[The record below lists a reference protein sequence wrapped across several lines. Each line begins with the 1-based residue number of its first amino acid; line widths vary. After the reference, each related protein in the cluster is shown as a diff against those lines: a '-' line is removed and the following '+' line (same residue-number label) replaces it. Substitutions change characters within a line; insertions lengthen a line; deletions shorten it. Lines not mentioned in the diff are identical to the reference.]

1 MTITWTTFV
10 IRLLV
15 GFLLAVGIGIERQ
28 WLKTREVL
36 KINVLVTLGSA
47 MFVMLSIMTP
57 GDSSPTRV
65 ASQIVSGVGF
75 LGGGVILREGASVR
89 GINTAAT
96 LWCTAAIGT
105 LVGSGYLVQ
114 AYSATLVVVGAN
126 LLLRPL
132 VETFKYQR
140 DRGTRQIEDRS
151 IPLSQSKD
159 SKTLSQNKDGKALS
173 QNQDSK
179 VGRNL
184 PSAIV
189 DPQSDLPDKN
199 SNILENKDDR
209 THQCICHIV
218 CFLENEPKVFDL
230 LVEFAKGRQLGLVG
244 MESKNVPSQIKPGE
258 LEVEIII
265 NFTKQDDRFDLADS
279 QEVVRL
285 LKTEAGV
292 NSVNWKFLSKSRI

>member
-1 MTITWTTFV
+1 
-10 IRLLV
+10 
-15 GFLLAVGIGIERQ
+15 VGIGIERQ

-57 GDSSPTRV
+57 GDSSPTRI

-140 DRGTRQIEDRS
+140 NPRNQELKNNLISQDEIEQSDLAV
-151 IPLSQSKD
+151 INSQAVSSTTKSCPSKD
-159 SKTLSQNKDGKALS
+159 STGQ
-173 QNQDSK
+173 
-179 VGRNL
+179 
-184 PSAIV
+184 
-189 DPQSDLPDKN
+189 
-199 SNILENKDDR
+199 
-209 THQCICHIV
+209 THQCSCHIV
-218 CFLENEPKVFDL
+218 CLLEGEPRVFEL
-230 LVEFAKGRQLGLVG
+230 LIKFAKEHNLTLIG
-244 MESKNVPSQIKPGE
+244 MESKNVRSEIKPGK
-258 LEVEIII
+258 LEVKMEIDFS
-265 NFTKQDDRFDLADS
+265 NQGNRLNLLDS
-279 QEVVRL
+279 EEIVRL
-285 LKTEAGV
+285 LKTEAQV
-292 NSVNWKFLSKSRI
+292 NSIKWQFAGV